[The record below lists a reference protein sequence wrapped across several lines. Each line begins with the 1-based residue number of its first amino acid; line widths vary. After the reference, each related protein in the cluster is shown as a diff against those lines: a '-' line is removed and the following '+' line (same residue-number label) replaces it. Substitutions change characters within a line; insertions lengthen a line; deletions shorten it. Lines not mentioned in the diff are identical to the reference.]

1 MLKIV
6 GLQLELRDGKKKENL
21 MKALNILKAVA
32 DKEREVDFFCLPEL
46 FDTGFDYTHLNLIA
60 EEIPGETVNALS
72 NFAEEFGSYVIAGI
86 AEKYEGKI
94 FDSAVLIGPQGKV
107 LCVYRKTHLFQE
119 EKDHFSSGDTLFVV
133 NIGKYRVGLQ
143 ICYEIRFPEI
153 SRALTLNGAKIIFS
167 LAAFPLERVDHF
179 MLLAKARAVENQ
191 VFHVAVNRVGPGEDK
206 VYGGGSLIVN
216 PLGDVIAGA
225 GRIENVMVGVIDLD
239 LIDDVRRKIT
249 VLSDR
254 REEVYKRVKVVH
266 SNF

>member
-6 GLQLELRDGKKKENL
+6 GLQLELRDGRKKENL
-21 MKALNILKAVA
+21 MKTLNTLKAVA

-46 FDTGFDYTHLNLIA
+46 FDTGFDYTRLNLLA

-72 NFAEEFGSYVIAGI
+72 LFAEEFGSYIIAGI
-86 AEKYEGKI
+86 AEKCKGKI
-94 FDSAVLIGPQGKV
+94 FDSVVLISPKGKV

-119 EKDHFSSGDTLFVV
+119 EKNHFCSGDTLIVV
-133 NIGKYRVGLQ
+133 NIGKYRIGLQ

-153 SRALTLNGAKIIFS
+153 SRALTLNGAKIIFTS
-167 LAAFPLERVDHF
+167 AAFPLERIDHF

-191 VFHVAVNRVGPGEDK
+191 VFHVAVNRVGLGK
-206 VYGGGSLIVN
+206 GKIYGGRSLIVN

-225 GRIENVMVGVIDLD
+225 GRVENVMVGVVDLN

-249 VLSDR
+249 ALSDR
-254 REEVYKRVKVVH
+254 KEEVYGRVRVCV
-266 SNF
+266 F

>member
-1 MLKIV
+1 MLKIA
-6 GLQLELRDGKKKENL
+6 GLQIELKDGKRKENL
-21 MKALNILKAVA
+21 MKTLKILKAVA

-46 FDTGFDYTHLNLIA
+46 FDTGFDYANLNSLA

-72 NFAEEFGSYVIAGI
+72 NFAEEFGSYVVAGV

-94 FDSAVLIGPQGKV
+94 FDSAVLIGPQEKV
-107 LCVYRKTHLFQE
+107 LCVYRKTHLFQD
-119 EKDHFSSGDTLFVV
+119 EKNHFSSGDTLFVV
-133 NIGKYRVGLQ
+133 NIGKYRIGLQ

-153 SRALTLNGAKIIFS
+153 SRALVLNGTKVIFT

-179 MLLAKARAVENQ
+179 MLLARARAVENQ

-206 VYGGGSLIVN
+206 VYGGGSMIVN

-225 GRIENVMVGVIDLD
+225 GRVENIMVGVVNLD
-239 LIDDVRRKIT
+239 LIDDIRRSIT

-254 REEVYKRVKVVH
+254 REEIYKKVKVVY